1 MTLKAAII
9 GCGRPK
15 TPQRPWGGQAQRHV
29 EALKG
34 PQAQLVAMS
43 DLALENAQAFQA
55 EHGDGSQRIYTDY
68 REMLAKEALDLVCIC
83 TWPGLHA
90 EMVLECARADVRAI
104 HCEKPMALTF
114 GDAKRMVQECEGRGV
129 QLTFNHQRRF
139 GEPFQKAREMLQAG
153 EIGELT
159 RLEGMCDNLFDWGTH
174 WFDMFFFYN
183 NETPAQWVLG
193 QIEWRGSGTVFGAPI
208 EKQGLS
214 HIRFENGVHGLLVTG
229 HQSGNEW
236 GARNRLVGTKGIIEV
251 GASEPNGPHNSL
263 PLRILGK
270 GQGWQNVP
278 TSEDLDSN
286 EAVTRGILDAIDALH
301 LGREP
306 ELSGRRALRAT
317 EVIFATYESSRRRGR
332 VEMPLD
338 VEDSALADLIE
349 AGQGKT

>member
-1 MTLKAAII
+1 MTLKAGII

-29 EALKG
+29 EAMKG
-34 PQAQLVAMS
+34 PAAQLAAMS
-43 DLALENAQAFQA
+43 DVALENAQAFQA
-55 EHGDGSQRIYTDY
+55 EHGGERIYTDY
-68 REMLAKEALDLVCIC
+68 REMLQKESLDFVSIC

-90 EMVLECARADVRAI
+90 EMVIACAQAGVRAI

-114 GDAKRMVQECEGRGV
+114 GDARRMVEECESHGA

-139 GEPFQKAREMLQAG
+139 GEPFQRAREMLRAG
-153 EIGELT
+153 EIGELQ
-159 RLEGMCDNLFDWGTH
+159 RVEGMCDNLFDWGTH

-183 NETPAQWVLG
+183 GEAPAQWVLG
-193 QIEWRGSGTVFGAPI
+193 QIEWRGAGTVFGAPI

-236 GARNRLVGTKGIIEV
+236 GARNRLVGTRGIIEV
-251 GASEPNGPHNSL
+251 GVREPNSKGDSV
-263 PLRILGK
+263 PLRILGR
-270 GQGWQNVP
+270 GDGWQNVP
-278 TSEDLDSN
+278 TSEGLDAG
-286 EAVTRGILDAIDALH
+286 EAVTRGILDAIDALQNN
-301 LGREP
+301 REP

-332 VEMPLD
+332 VEMPLQA
-338 VEDSALADLIE
+338 EDSALADLIAE
-349 AGQGKT
+349 GAAQV